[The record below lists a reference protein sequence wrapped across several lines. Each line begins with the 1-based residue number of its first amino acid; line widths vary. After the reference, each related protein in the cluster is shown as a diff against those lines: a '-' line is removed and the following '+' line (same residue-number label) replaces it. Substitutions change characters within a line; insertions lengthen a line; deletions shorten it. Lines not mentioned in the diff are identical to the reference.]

1 MVRIAV
7 VFAKPYSTQ
16 IWRVSIMGRR
26 FWFPWLHWSG
36 PGMLTSESVRGFK
49 WTNPF
54 FFAAVL
60 WVVVFLRRWDIRS
73 IWRRKGV
80 VCFSARDC
88 LVVRS
93 LHCDCMGQ
101 SQIHAALW
109 HSKWQSSKSCCL
121 AFPFL
126 GVCLGNGWLWLNAR
140 KKSGCLKHAVFTWC
154 NGSEVP
160 TSTIWCHSGGKRF
173 ARNVGFQL
181 LTFQLFF

>member
-7 VFAKPYSTQ
+7 VFAKPDSTQ

-26 FWFPWLHWSG
+26 FWFATVIRTRHAYFWVSAWLQVNKS
-36 PGMLTSESVRGFK
+36 
-49 WTNPF
+49 F

-60 WVVVFLRRWDIRS
+60 WVVVFLQRWDIRS

-160 TSTIWCHSGGKRF
+160 TSTIWCHYGWKRF